1 VATKTKTKKKAAKKV
16 APKAKAK
23 KTAAKKTTAKKT
35 TKAKAKKAAAKK
47 ATAKKV
53 TAKSKAKKATAKKT
67 TKAKVKKTAA
77 KKATAKKTT
86 KSKVKK
92 TAVKKATA
100 KKTTKSKVKKAAV
113 KKTAAKSK
121 TKNVKTKPQK
131 VKASKKKIA
140 KVQDVSA
147 DAEKTKKLA
156 SLHKTI
162 PKKKLD
168 PIIEK
173 IRQRLISER
182 SELIKI
188 LQNSKDLERH
198 AEELNFSNE
207 IDLASSLESR
217 EMAFTLSSRDRNEL
231 KLIDEALFRIENGTY
246 GMCVDCPRGEPSQ
259 FIGLK
264 RLEIMPLTTLCVECQ
279 EYLEKS

>member
-1 VATKTKTKKKAAKKV
+1 MATKNKTKKKAAKKA

-23 KTAAKKTTAKKT
+23 KTTAKKASVKKAATKTKAKKTAVKKTTAKKAA
-35 TKAKAKKAAAKK
+35 TK
-47 ATAKKV
+47 T
-53 TAKSKAKKATAKKT
+53 
-67 TKAKVKKTAA
+67 
-77 KKATAKKTT
+77 
-86 KSKVKK
+86 KVKK
-92 TAVKKATA
+92 TAVKKTTA
-100 KKTTKSKVKKAAV
+100 KEAIAKASVKKPVSKIKLPKQRIPQV
-113 KKTAAKSK
+113 KKTQDE
-121 TKNVKTKPQK
+121 TEKP
-131 VKASKKKIA
+131 KKIA
-140 KVQDVSA
+140 N
-147 DAEKTKKLA
+147 
-156 SLHKTI
+156 LHKAI

-173 IRQRLISER
+173 IRQRLIKER
-182 SELIKI
+182 SDLIKI

-231 KLIDEALFRIENGTY
+231 KLIDEALFRIESGTY
-246 GMCVDCPRGEPSQ
+246 GMCIDCPRGEPSQ

-279 EYLEKS
+279 EFLEKS